1 MLDILKELISEKI
14 ERFEENGRDISKIK
28 ISSKEIYR
36 KCREIYDENKC
47 VGVATQA
54 SILLNRIARRIKKS
68 RPAKWRITEQVL
80 QLLFNVDYNSLRDKP
95 VNELN
100 DVEFSIILHMF
111 RKAKVI

>member
-14 ERFEENGRDISKIK
+14 ERFKENGRDISKIR
-28 ISSKEIYR
+28 ISSKEIYK

-47 VGVATQA
+47 VGMATQA
-54 SILLNRIARRIKKS
+54 SILLNRIARRIRKS
-68 RPAKWRITEQVL
+68 KPAKWQITEDVL

-100 DVEFSIILHMF
+100 DIEFSIILNIF
-111 RKAKVI
+111 RKAKVL